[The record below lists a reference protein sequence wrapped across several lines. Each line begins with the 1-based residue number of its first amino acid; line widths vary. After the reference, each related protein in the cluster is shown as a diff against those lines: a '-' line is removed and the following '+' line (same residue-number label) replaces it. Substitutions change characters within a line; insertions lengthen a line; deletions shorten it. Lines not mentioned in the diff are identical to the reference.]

1 MSIIDNYRKM
11 DSKANR
17 YNIAERQEAN
27 NISIKNL
34 FWQHKKSWEESMK
47 NGLSQDENGDYV
59 PWMTYEAIDFLKK
72 IIKPEWQL
80 FEFGCGASTLFF
92 SQKVKKLVTIETNSL
107 WKNLIDKK
115 NQHKTEIILMLDG
128 INNPE
133 YEKSAI
139 NYSTE
144 SCCKFDLII
153 IDSIKRYNC
162 AINSI
167 DAINEEGI
175 IILDDSERKNYN
187 KIFDFFTHHGFKRI
201 DFWGIAPAGLK
212 IKNTS
217 FFTRKI

>member
-1 MSIIDNYRKM
+1 MDN
-11 DSKANR
+11 KADK
-17 YNIAERQEAN
+17 YNIEAR
-27 NISIKNL
+27 NISVKNL

-47 NGLSQDENGDYV
+47 NGLSQDENGNYV
-59 PWMTYEAIDFLKK
+59 PWMTYEAIDFLK
-72 IIKPEWQL
+72 ITIKPDWQL

-92 SQKVKKLVTIETNSL
+92 SQKVKKLVTIETNPL

-144 SCCKFDLII
+144 SRCKFDLII

-167 DAINEEGI
+167 DAISEEGI
-175 IILDDSERKNYN
+175 IVLDDSERKNYN